1 MHVRNKK
8 KVLLYI
14 CVPFKIKVETVKR
27 KKKISYILTS
37 KKKIEEGIIVWLKVK
52 AWLKVCQKVL
62 TLQSSAS

>member
-27 KKKISYILTS
+27 QRNLIHFDLKKKIQ
-37 KKKIEEGIIVWLKVK
+37 EGIIAWLEVK
-52 AWLKVCQKVL
+52 ACLKVCQEVL